1 MERFPNFPQTID
13 PVESETI
20 LEQFLELNNNVEII
34 NQGYNELAP
43 QVDTNTT
50 DIAQLKTQVSESGT
64 RVKVNGQLV
73 AEWSPDVLSS
83 DVATNTEDIEQIRLA
98 QSSDSLAIVGLQSDN
113 ITNKQNIS
121 NLQGDVSSL
130 NQTMQRTLKVPLT
143 FPPEIELVGVDDNG
157 SQIMVQV
164 DSILSTTSENPVQ
177 NKVVSEK
184 LEINSRN
191 IVNLDLTKAQIDY
204 IWNGSIIGGNTINV
218 DVSGY
223 KYLICDVK
231 TLDNAI
237 SPIIID
243 TSVTSVQIGT
253 PFSNWNQTNGIVLVE
268 YEFAISSDKK
278 SISFSNNIFY
288 HTGSTLGNNSGNTLI
303 KIVGV
308 K

>member
-20 LEQFLELNNNVEII
+20 LEQFIELNNNVQKI

-83 DVATNTEDIEQIRLA
+83 DVATNAEDIEQIRLA

-121 NLQGDVSSL
+121 NLQGDVSIM
-130 NQTMQRTLKVPLT
+130 NQT
-143 FPPEIELVGVDDNG
+143 
-157 SQIMVQV
+157 
-164 DSILSTTSENPVQ
+164 
-177 NKVVSEK
+177 
-184 LEINSRN
+184 LETNSRN
-191 IVNLDLTKAQIDY
+191 IVNLDLTKSQIDY
-204 IWNGSIIGGNTINV
+204 IWNGSIIGGNTLNI

-231 TLDNAI
+231 SFENVI
-237 SPIIID
+237 SSIIID
-243 TSVTSVQIGT
+243 TSITSVQVST
-253 PFSNWNQTNGIVLVE
+253 PFATVNTTNGIIIVE
-268 YEFAISSDKK
+268 YEFDITSNKQ
-278 SISFSNNIFY
+278 SILFSNNIIY
-288 HTGSTLGNNSGNTLI
+288 QNPMGNAIQNNASHTLI